1 MSFLQAQVIFPSNF
15 ASIFSSIKN
24 NSSILFLAQTLS
36 DLSTW
41 ENCLPRDFD
50 YNSIQNTNIL
60 GGAFGNSLTS
70 KLLLFTKIWPN
81 NSNVDNELVL
91 PWIYVAITKIKHQLI
106 VVQEYLHSILVQ
118 FKVHTV
124 RCHHNIKQIS
134 ETHSELCK
142 TRMIE
147 LFCENNEQL
156 KGVIYIPKR
165 ALSQMFHWA
174 LNTPVFR
181 KFSIQLTLHQGLKCC

>member
-1 MSFLQAQVIFPSNF
+1 MTQNSHVNFELIHFLLLIKGRIKVPIFSLPNMLWWKCAKFLMSFLKAHVIFPSNF
-15 ASIFSSIKN
+15 ASVFSSIKN
-24 NSSILFLAQTLS
+24 NFSILFLAQTLS

-60 GGAFGNSLTS
+60 GGAFGNFLTS

-81 NSNVDNELVL
+81 NSLWL
-91 PWIYVAITKIKHQLI
+91 
-106 VVQEYLHSILVQ
+106 
-118 FKVHTV
+118 
-124 RCHHNIKQIS
+124 RCHHNIK
-134 ETHSELCK
+134 THSELCE

-156 KGVIYIPKR
+156 KGVI
-165 ALSQMFHWA
+165 
-174 LNTPVFR
+174 
-181 KFSIQLTLHQGLKCC
+181 